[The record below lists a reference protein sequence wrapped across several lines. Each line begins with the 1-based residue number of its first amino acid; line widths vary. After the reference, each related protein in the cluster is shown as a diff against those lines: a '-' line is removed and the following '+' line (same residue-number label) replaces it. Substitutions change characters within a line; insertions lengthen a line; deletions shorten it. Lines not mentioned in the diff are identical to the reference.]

1 MSIMGTAHR
10 FGHPSQVVRP
20 RGTSSYR
27 TPHLTGAGGQ
37 GIDVFSNDKPL
48 LTHQVHALFG

>member
-10 FGHPSQVVRP
+10 FGYPPQVRS

-37 GIDVFSNDKPL
+37 GIDVFSNDKPPL
-48 LTHQVHALFG
+48 PHQVHELFG